1 MIKKNEKKIFKIQ
14 KRRKSHTLI
23 LFNFNLIFYVNTWL
37 QQTGESDH
45 CTKSSPANSFYI
57 HFWVQS
63 IQQKVTITALWPPV
77 EYFVGPSFSAKTTV
91 THRGTD
97 SMWTLNPTIDRLV
110 CPPTHAQLG
119 SDLGILEAKPTP
131 RTYVVKPFLSHFALP
146 SLHMCT
152 YEPWLPITLLLIHYL
167 RFLDHFWKIVYT
179 ADLKPCFDP
188 IV

>member
-1 MIKKNEKKIFKIQ
+1 MSILDYKKRESQTTAQSLLQQIPFTFISEFKVYIKKWLSLHYDHLSN
-14 KRRKSHTLI
+14 I
-23 LFNFNLIFYVNTWL
+23 LLVLLFLPK
-37 QQTGESDH
+37 QQH
-45 CTKSSPANSFYI
+45 K
-57 HFWVQS
+57 
-63 IQQKVTITALWPPV
+63 
-77 EYFVGPSFSAKTTV
+77 
-91 THRGTD
+91 GTD
-97 SMWTLNPTIDRLV
+97 SMWTLNPTIDWLV

-152 YEPWLPITLLLIHYL
+152 YELWLPITLLLIHYL